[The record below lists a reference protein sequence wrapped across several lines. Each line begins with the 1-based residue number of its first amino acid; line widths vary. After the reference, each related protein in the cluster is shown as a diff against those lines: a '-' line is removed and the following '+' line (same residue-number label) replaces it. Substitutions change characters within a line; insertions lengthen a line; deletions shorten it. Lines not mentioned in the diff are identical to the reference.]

1 MSDGR
6 QLHFCKNVYLVLV
19 SEFCQTNHTMKKNNL
34 LLWVLRVLAALIFL
48 QTLFFKFTAAA
59 ESVYIF
65 STLGME
71 PWGRIG
77 TGVME
82 LFASI
87 LLLIPA
93 LSGWGALLGLML
105 MSGALFFH
113 LIKLGVSVLDDGGQ
127 LFLYACIAWTACA
140 ILVWLQ
146 RRRTFTRFFS

>member
-1 MSDGR
+1 
-6 QLHFCKNVYLVLV
+6 
-19 SEFCQTNHTMKKNNL
+19 MKKTKI
-34 LLWVLRVLAALIFL
+34 LLWVLRVLAAVIFL
-48 QTLFFKFTAAA
+48 QTLSFKFSAAA

-77 TGVME
+77 TGIME

-113 LIKLGVSVLDDGGQ
+113 FVKLGISVLDDGGQ
-127 LFLYACIAWTACA
+127 LFLYACVAWTACA
-140 ILVWLQ
+140 ILFWLQ
-146 RRRTFTRFFS
+146 RRQTFTRFIS